1 MDIES
6 RGELRPDRRVTM
18 TRLPLDGRFHDLA
31 RHIWIPRWDL
41 PDGEAIG
48 QPVLEY
54 PSVNVVVEP
63 GLAGIYGPHRG
74 LSSRV
79 LRGRSWAVGILM
91 RPAAGAL
98 LTGGAMPDAVGR
110 RLDLPHGDNLVGPL
124 RDAMRA
130 SPEEA
135 DAQAQALVER
145 WLGGFSVDE
154 EGLLVNAIAEAV
166 ESDPALL
173 RVAEVAE
180 RFGLTERSLQRLV
193 RRRIGFSP
201 KWLIS
206 RRRLQDAAHAIRAG
220 QEVSLADLAFELG
233 YADQAHLS
241 HDFAAVVGLAPG
253 AYCERIRR
261 TGP

>member
-1 MDIES
+1 
-6 RGELRPDRRVTM
+6 M
-18 TRLPLDGRFHDLA
+18 TRLPLDERFHGLA

-41 PDGEAIG
+41 PEGEAVG

-54 PSVNVVVEP
+54 PAVNIAVEP
-63 GLAGIYGPHRG
+63 DLAGIYGPHKG
-74 LSSRV
+74 MSTRV

-91 RPAAGAL
+91 RPAAGTL

-110 RLDLPHGDNLVGPL
+110 RLELPHGEGLVGPL

-130 SPEEA
+130 SPGEA
-135 DAQAQALVER
+135 DAQVPALVER
-145 WLGGFSVDE
+145 WLGRYSIDE

-173 RVAEVAE
+173 RVADIAR

-193 RRRIGFSP
+193 LRRIGFSP

-220 QEVSLADLAFELG
+220 RDVSLADLAVELG

-241 HDFAAVVGLAPG
+241 RDFAAVVGLAPG
-253 AYCERIRR
+253 AYRERVRR